1 MKVNR
6 TLQKLIN
13 KAVQNSFNDSGV
25 KSEVVK
31 KYITAFKK
39 LNLSESIQA
48 LTLYSRG
55 LKRILEEHTLFIE
68 SAGEMTKQQLDG
80 VKSLFSKN
88 YKLYTINSQFNPSLL
103 GGLKVKIGDSIFDY
117 SIKGKIKQVKEV
129 IAG

>member
-103 GGLKVKIGDSIFDY
+103 GGLKVKIGDSISDY